1 MPRLLFEKTGSAV
14 WMSHLDLMRL
24 MQRAFKR
31 AGLPLTHTH
40 GFNPRPSVSIA
51 LPLSVGVESVCE
63 ILDFDLEGD
72 LPPMETI
79 QTRLNAALVPG
90 ITVRQV
96 YMDGRKIRDLALLRC
111 RLGLE
116 YDGGIPAGA
125 TDAIATLFARESLMV
140 EKKSKNGI
148 LEQDIRPMIREMFV
162 AQTGEKELRVEAL
175 ITCQN
180 PSLNPMQLY
189 GAIVRYLPEVA
200 PDFCTC
206 RREELYDEKETIF
219 VFTK

>member
-63 ILDFDLEGD
+63 ILDFDLEGE
-72 LPPMETI
+72 LPLMETI

-90 ITVRQV
+90 VAVRHV

-148 LEQDIRPMIREMFV
+148 REQDIRPMIRELSV

-219 VFTK
+219 R

>member
-63 ILDFDLEGD
+63 LLDFDLEGE
-72 LPPMETI
+72 LPLMETI

-90 ITVRQV
+90 VAVRQV

-148 LEQDIRPMIREMFV
+148 LEQDIRPMIREMSV

-219 VFTK
+219 R